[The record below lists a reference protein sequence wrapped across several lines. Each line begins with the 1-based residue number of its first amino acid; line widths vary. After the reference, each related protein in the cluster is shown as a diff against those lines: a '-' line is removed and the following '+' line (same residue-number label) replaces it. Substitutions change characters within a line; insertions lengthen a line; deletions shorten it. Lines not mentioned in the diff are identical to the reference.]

1 VIPTTLRREVAGEG
15 ARYFAAAAIA
25 FAVDFGSYIGL
36 IRLAGVHYLIAA
48 PLGFALGVATIYALS
63 IRWVFKHRRLAD
75 SRTEFTLFA
84 TIGIAGMALNQLM
97 IYVGVEGLALSYAA
111 AKILSA
117 AVAFGFNFCARKIFL
132 FTKR

>member
-1 VIPTTLRREVAGEG
+1 VIPATVRRGVAGEG

-25 FAVDFGSYIGL
+25 FAVDFGSYMGL
-36 IRLAGVHYLIAA
+36 IHLAGVHYLSAA

-63 IRWVFKHRRLAD
+63 IRWVFSHRRLAD
-75 SRTEFTLFA
+75 SRMEFALFA
-84 TIGIAGMALNQLM
+84 AIGIAGMALNQLM
-97 IYVGVEGLALSYAA
+97 IYAGVEGLGLSYAL